1 MNINENEIIKNLYEL
16 IKQIKI
22 SIINNINDSY
32 LEITKDKQYISMD
45 EIEKWRKSI
54 LINIST
60 EIDKLFDYNLEN
72 KEMDKINDN
81 IVKKE
86 CKIEIET
93 KLNNFIPKD
102 IQEENKE
109 ITRNFQNEAYNYMN
123 TVEKVENENVSTFLK
138 EVGKLSRI
146 SYIQG
151 KKLLKIMEEKYLKLK
166 GSKIL
171 FDEDSKKEFSCW
183 IKNLETEKG
192 KKEYENIL
200 NQVNLFEKDKDK
212 KEQQFLLKLFYDL
225 TIMYFHCNISFPLV
239 EICFKK
245 EDNFNSDKM
254 IDFINRGKNRKV
266 NFVILPSLI
275 SNGSFL
281 QNGKSWVFTY
291 FKNTFKFEDLIN
303 DSLNNLI
310 EQENLKD
317 NLTIQVICKS
327 KNDYIYVSITTN
339 IDIPKSIEY
348 EFIFYIINKNTNKNK
363 KIKTKKKNF
372 KLNKSDEIMKY
383 EFSLEN
389 NTIISS
395 SNIKAEH

>member
-1 MNINENEIIKNLYEL
+1 MH
-16 IKQIKI
+16 
-22 SIINNINDSY
+22 
-32 LEITKDKQYISMD
+32 
-45 EIEKWRKSI
+45 EIEKWKNSI
-54 LINIST
+54 LININT
-60 EIDKLFDYNLEN
+60 EIDKLFDYNLRN
-72 KEMDKINDN
+72 KEIDKIKDK
-81 IVKKE
+81 IDKKE

-93 KLNNFIPKD
+93 KLNNFTPKD

-109 ITRNFQNEAYNYMN
+109 ITRNFQNETYNYMN
-123 TVEKVENENVSTFLK
+123 TIEKVENENVAIFLK
-138 EVGKLSRI
+138 NVGRLSRI
-146 SYIQG
+146 SYVKG

-166 GSKIL
+166 ESKIL

-183 IKNLETEKG
+183 IKNLEKEKG

-200 NQVNLFEKDKDK
+200 NQDNLFEKDKDK
-212 KEQQFLLKLFYDL
+212 KEQKFLLKLFYDL

-239 EICFKK
+239 EISFKK

-266 NFVILPSLI
+266 NFIILPSLI
-275 SNGSFL
+275 SNGNYI
-281 QNGKSWVFTY
+281 QNGKSWVFTF
-291 FKNTFKFEDLIN
+291 FKDTFKFEDLIN

-317 NLTIQVICKS
+317 NLTIQVICKN

-339 IDIPKSIEY
+339 IDIPKNIEY
-348 EFIFYIINKNTNKNK
+348 EFIFYIINKNTKKNK
-363 KIKTKKKNF
+363 RIKTKRNFF
-372 KLNKSDEIMKY
+372 KLNRSDEIKKY

-395 SNIKAEH
+395 SNIIVEH